1 MCGISGVYSF
11 GNSNVSK
18 EDVQQLTQKLI
29 HRGPD
34 YGNIFLHN
42 NLGIGHRRLSIIDV
56 SSKANQPMSTKDNRY
71 HIVFNGEIY
80 NFLELKEKLITKG
93 CTFLTESDTEVLLE
107 GYALEGVDF
116 IKKLNGMFAFAIY
129 DKKNNEIILVR
140 DRFGIKP
147 MYFFNDN
154 NRFVFS
160 SEIEPIKKVVN
171 KKLNINK
178 QALSE
183 YMWFGNPL
191 GDNTIYKEIKEVS
204 PATIMKVSANKIELK
219 KYYNLIQP
227 TKQNINESEII
238 KEIKLKLDNAVRRQ
252 LIGEYPIN
260 IFLSGG
266 IDSST
271 ITAIASKYYSQKI
284 NTYSVKFDF
293 DKGENELPLARQ
305 VAKKFNTNHHEVEI
319 NGQDLIPVI
328 EQLVKAHGEPFADA
342 ANIPLFLLTKNLS
355 SEIKVVLQ
363 GDGGDEV
370 FGGYRRYNTVSNIA
384 IWRRCRFILP
394 ILNSINT
401 NNKKLLRA
409 KRFLNAILSKDD
421 AKRNALLL
429 TMEDANS
436 NPYRILNSRLNKD
449 LNSLQAFKR
458 YYDVYKNY
466 DKKDLVQNLF
476 YTDMQV
482 ILKDTFLE
490 KVDKSTM
497 QNGVEVRVPFL
508 DNDLVDYMI
517 SIPAHCKMKNGEQ
530 KYLLKKTMEGTV
542 PNEILYGK
550 KHGFGVPY
558 GFWLTKD
565 LKDYFLAQINTESSK
580 RFFNQE
586 EVVKLFNNHIKNKGN
601 NGFILWK
608 TLILAIWINQNEIQ

>member
-1 MCGISGVYSF
+1 MCGISGIYNF
-11 GNSNVSK
+11 DKSNVSK
-18 EDVQQLTQKLI
+18 EDVQELTQKLI

-34 YGNIFLHN
+34 CGNIFLHK
-42 NLGIGHRRLSIIDV
+42 NLGIGHRRLSIIDI
-56 SSKANQPMSTKDNRY
+56 SSKANQPMCTKDNRY

-93 CTFLTESDTEVLLE
+93 CNFLTESDTEVLLE
-107 GYALEGVDF
+107 GYAIEGVNF

-129 DKKNNEIILVR
+129 DKESNEIILAR

-147 MYFFNDN
+147 IYYFNDN
-154 NRFVFS
+154 NRFIFS

-204 PATIMKVSANKIELK
+204 PATIMQVSVNKIESK

-227 TKQNINESEII
+227 IKQNLNESEII
-238 KEIKLKLDNAVRRQ
+238 KEIKLKLDSAVRRQ

-271 ITAIASKYYSQKI
+271 ITAIASRYYSQKI

-305 VAKKFNTNHHEVEI
+305 VAKKFNTNHHEIEI
-319 NGQDLIPVI
+319 NGQDLIQVI
-328 EQLVKAHGEPFADA
+328 EQLIKAHGEPFADA
-342 ANIPLFLLTKNLS
+342 ANIPLFLLTKKLS

-370 FGGYRRYNTVSNIA
+370 FGGYSRYNTVSNIA
-384 IWRRCRFILP
+384 KWRKYRFILP

-436 NPYRILNSRLNKD
+436 NPYRILNSSLKKD

-458 YYDVYKNY
+458 YYDVYKKY
-466 DKKDLVQNLF
+466 DKKDIVQNLF

-517 SIPAHCKMKNGEQ
+517 SIPAQYKVKNGEQ
-530 KYLLKKTMEGTV
+530 KYLLKKAMEGTV

-580 RFFNQE
+580 HFFNQE
-586 EVVKLFNNHIKNKGN
+586 EVINLFKNHVKNKGN
-601 NGFILWK
+601 YGFIIWK

>member
-1 MCGISGVYSF
+1 MCGVSGIYNF
-11 GNSNVSK
+11 DKSNVSK
-18 EDVQQLTQKLI
+18 EDVQELTQKLI

-56 SSKANQPMSTKDNRY
+56 SSKAHQPMSTKDNRY

-80 NFLELKEKLITKG
+80 NFLELKEELITKG
-93 CTFLTESDTEVLLE
+93 CKFLTESDTEVLLE
-107 GYALEGVDF
+107 GYAFEGVDF

-129 DKKNNEIILVR
+129 DKESYDIILAR

-147 MYFFNDN
+147 LYFFNDN
-154 NRFVFS
+154 NRFIFS

-204 PATIMKVSANKIELK
+204 PATIMKVSTNKIESK

-227 TKQNINESEII
+227 TKQNLNESEVI
-238 KEIKLKLDNAVRRQ
+238 KKIKLKLDNAVRRQ

-319 NGQDLIPVI
+319 NGQNLIPVI

-342 ANIPLFLLTKNLS
+342 ANIPLFLLTKKLS

-370 FGGYRRYNTVSNIA
+370 FGGYSRYNTVSNIA
-384 IWRRCRFILP
+384 KWRKYRFVLP

-436 NPYRILNSRLNKD
+436 NPYRTLNSNLNKD

-458 YYDVYKNY
+458 YYDLYNNY

-497 QNGVEVRVPFL
+497 QNGIEVRVPFL

-517 SIPAHCKMKNGEQ
+517 SIPAHYKVKNGKQ
-530 KYLLKKTMEGTV
+530 KYLLKKAMEGTV

-565 LKDYFLAQINTESSK
+565 LKDYFIAQINTESSK
-580 RFFNQE
+580 HFFNQE
-586 EVVKLFNNHIKNKGN
+586 EVIKLFNNHIKNKGN